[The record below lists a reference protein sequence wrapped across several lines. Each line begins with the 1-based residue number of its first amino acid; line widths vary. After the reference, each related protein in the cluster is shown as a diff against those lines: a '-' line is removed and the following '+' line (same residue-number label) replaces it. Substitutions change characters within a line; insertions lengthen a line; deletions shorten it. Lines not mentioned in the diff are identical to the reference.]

1 MTSPVQIDI
10 TSKPE
15 SVGDEAILLFEKT
28 SSLVVSSNNR
38 VSSTKYI
45 DSMEKNKIDY
55 IIHDDGLQHYH
66 LFRDYEIV
74 VSRIKKERNNFF
86 IPCGPIREPAI
97 LHSDANYVFSNN
109 MKNNVPGFYT
119 KISRVRSAIG
129 NELFKL
135 TDNRFRKATLMTAIA
150 SDINLVNELQTNNIE
165 VSQLSFEDHYQF
177 KQRDIPDINKPIL
190 VTEKDFTKLRDFN
203 LKNIYILE
211 QKIFPNDK
219 LMKLLENL

>member
-1 MTSPVQIDI
+1 
-10 TSKPE
+10 
-15 SVGDEAILLFEKT
+15 
-28 SSLVVSSNNR
+28 
-38 VSSTKYI
+38 
-45 DSMEKNKIDY
+45 
-55 IIHDDGLQHYH
+55 
-66 LFRDYEIV
+66 
-74 VSRIKKERNNFF
+74 
-86 IPCGPIREPAI
+86 
-97 LHSDANYVFSNN
+97 